1 MSFIGECNLLSGAM
15 AAAEG
20 EDGGDSL
27 LVSGQGGR
35 GRRVTEGAS
44 VRVARWAKAATF
56 RAEVAGEA
64 GP

>member
-1 MSFIGECNLLSGAM
+1 MSFIGECNLLSGAIV
-15 AAAEG
+15 AAEA

-27 LVSGQGGR
+27 LAYEQGGR
-35 GRRVTEGAS
+35 GRRMTEGAP
-44 VRVARWAKAATF
+44 VRVPWRARAATF